1 MVGFKMDEAE
11 LKELII
17 RRYTRVQSPWGLWQ
31 LNLYVHWKRMSW
43 HGVVASTKFV
53 KRLFDVLAS
62 FVLILLFS
70 PLFAVLGLLVKMED
84 RGPIIFAQ
92 TRGGRWGRLFKMY
105 KFRSMCPNAEERLR
119 QILPYNRHANGVT
132 FKMKHDPRIT
142 AVGRWMRR
150 YSLDELP
157 QLFNV
162 LKGDMSLVGPRP
174 PLPREVDL
182 YSVADRRRLA
192 VTPGLT
198 CFWQIGG
205 RSEIDFKEQV
215 HLDVLYIES
224 QSLWLDLKILCKTI
238 PAVLTGKGAC

>member
-1 MVGFKMDEAE
+1 
-11 LKELII
+11 
-17 RRYTRVQSPWGLWQ
+17 
-31 LNLYVHWKRMSW
+31 
-43 HGVVASTKFV
+43 VVAGTSLA
-53 KRLFDVLAS
+53 KRWFDIVAS
-62 FVLILLFS
+62 ALLITALS
-70 PLFAVLGLLVKMED
+70 PVFLLVAMLVKLED
-84 RGPIIFAQ
+84 GGSVIFAQ
-92 TRGGRWGRLFKMY
+92 VRVGRWGRLFNMY
-105 KFRSMCPNAEERLR
+105 KFRSMCRNAEERLR
-119 QILPYNRHANGVT
+119 EILPQNQHRQGVT

-142 AVGRWMRR
+142 RVGRWMRR

-182 YSVADRRRLA
+182 YSMTDRRRLA
-192 VTPGLT
+192 ATPGLT

-215 HLDVLYIES
+215 QLDVLYIES

-238 PAVLTGKGAC
+238 PAVLSGKGAC

>member
-1 MVGFKMDEAE
+1 MTEE
-11 LKELII
+11 QIKELVI
-17 RRYTRVQSPWGLWQ
+17 RRYTRVQSPFGLWQ
-31 LNLYVHWKRMSW
+31 LNLYVYWKRASW
-43 HGVVASTKFV
+43 RCVVAGATFV
-53 KRLFDVLAS
+53 KRLFDLVASALLVL
-62 FVLILLFS
+62 LIS
-70 PLFAVLGLLVKMED
+70 PLFLLLAILVKLED
-84 RGPIIFAQ
+84 AGPVVFSQ
-92 TRGGRWGRLFKMY
+92 TRIGKWGRLFQMY

-119 QILPYNRHANGVT
+119 EILPQNQHGQGVT
-132 FKMKHDPRIT
+132 FKMKDDPRIT
-142 AVGRWMRR
+142 RVGRWMRR

-192 VTPGLT
+192 ATPGLT

-224 QSLWLDLKILCKTI
+224 QSLWLDLKILCKTV
-238 PAVLTGKGAC
+238 PAVLSGKGAC